1 MIATN
6 SCLGLD
12 ALPPPP
18 SNKTGWPWT
27 EAVQPWSETM
37 PDGAAYPK
45 ISIVTPS
52 YNQGQFLEETIRSVL
67 LQGYPNLEY
76 IIIDGGSQDN
86 SVEIIR
92 KYEPFLAYWISEP
105 DAGQTN
111 AINKGIRHSSGQIF
125 AWLNSDDYYL
135 PDTLFYIGRACRDH
149 PFDLCYGQCEFV
161 NFQGEYLYDW
171 PYFQNLDLT
180 TVIANNYIPQPSCFL
195 NMQLVQ
201 ESGLLNEGFQ
211 YAFDYEYWLRLLLKG
226 AKITSIPMLF
236 SKYRLHDS
244 SKTQSSR
251 HQFDTEMES
260 IHQAILQT
268 HSNSDVSR
276 GIAQCYR
283 RFAQEHYFW
292 YGDRQ
297 ASMAYFYKM
306 LKIDPFACDIPTI
319 KVQIKNLL
327 NKRHHPEI

>member
-86 SVEIIR
+86 SVEIIK
-92 KYEPFLAYWISEP
+92 KYESFLAYWISEP
-105 DAGQTN
+105 DAGQTQ
-111 AINKGIRHSSGQIF
+111 AINKGIQHSSGQIF
-125 AWLNSDDYYL
+125 AWLNSDDYYT
-135 PDTLFYIGRACRDH
+135 PKTLVNIGKA
-149 PFDLCYGQCEFV
+149 FWNTKFNFCYGQCDIVNSEGEF
-161 NFQGEYLYDW
+161 LAAL
-171 PYFQNLDLT
+171 PYVEDLDLL
-180 TVIANNYIPQPSCFL
+180 TVLSEHFLPQPSCFI
-195 NMQLVQ
+195 NMQLVK
-201 ESGLLNEGFQ
+201 ESGLLNERFQ
-211 YAFDYEYWLRLLLKG
+211 YAFDYEYWLRLLLRGVKT
-226 AKITSIPMLF
+226 TSIPILL

-251 HQFDTEMES
+251 ILFDTEMES

-268 HSNSDVSR
+268 NSNAEIKRS
-276 GIAQCYR
+276 IARCYR

-292 YGDRQ
+292 YGDREE
-297 ASMAYFYKM
+297 SMSFFYKM
-306 LKIDPFACDIPTI
+306 LKIDPYVCDSLTL
-319 KVQIKNLL
+319 KVYIKNLL
-327 NKRHHPEI
+327 NRPHSSKI